1 MVNFFIRVV
10 FLAEPDDF
18 EIMKSRKKRL
28 DFHMSE
34 YILHVGDHIG
44 LFLFKRTFLG
54 HFLAHPPDPAWG
66 APVRPGID
74 SARSLDLL
82 GIVGDDA
89 EQVPVFQAS
98 PGPCKVCQNRPGTV

>member
-34 YILHVGDHIG
+34 YILRVGDHMP
-44 LFLFKRTFLG
+44 TTE
-54 HFLAHPPDPAWG
+54 A
-66 APVRPGID
+66 
-74 SARSLDLL
+74 
-82 GIVGDDA
+82 
-89 EQVPVFQAS
+89 
-98 PGPCKVCQNRPGTV
+98 GPNFYRL